1 VRIAAGSPTVPVGS
15 YTRDVLAHMGAGE
28 AARIEGN
35 IRSNEP
41 DVSGVTGK
49 VAQGA
54 VDAGFVYVTDVR
66 AASGRLRPIELPA
79 RLQPRVVYAAA
90 VVKGTKHADAARS
103 FVTGLLEGGGASALR
118 QAGFDQPPA
127 Q

>member
-1 VRIAAGSPTVPVGS
+1 
-15 YTRDVLAHMGAGE
+15 
-28 AARIEGN
+28 
-35 IRSNEP
+35 
-41 DVSGVTGK
+41 
-49 VAQGA
+49 